1 MTTKIDITSSL
12 LEKSFDGAKNFLEKL
27 IMPAVEETGLLIK
40 DQISLFRFNNQI
52 KMLNRAKIICDKQNI
67 SPKQISLK
75 LLVPLLDYSGIEE
88 DEILQ
93 DKWSI
98 LLSNLVDSEQNIEN
112 HVFPYIL
119 SQLSRNEYMTLE
131 KTYFDKT
138 ERVRQLSNELEN
150 YKQEKTATVEKF
162 KAQIIEL
169 ELEISNLSNSDFTK
183 TWDLRR
189 EKNKIEDILRSHNS
203 REFSLRYNINKS
215 EVIPSEFLKE
225 FEISNMVRLGVLKE
239 EKEFYAHSQTL
250 EIPNDK
256 DEYNSYTRV
265 DLDVDVD
272 STTEIILTELGELF
286 VKACVE
292 KNKNSL

>member
-1 MTTKIDITSSL
+1 MTTKIDITSTFV
-12 LEKSFDGAKNFLEKL
+12 EKSIDGAKNFLEKL

-52 KMLNRAKIICDKQNI
+52 KMLNRAKIICDSQNI

-75 LLVPLLDYSGIEE
+75 LLVPLLDYSAIEE
-88 DEILQ
+88 DSILQ

-119 SQLSRNEYMTLE
+119 SQLSKNEFLTLE
-131 KTYFDKT
+131 KTYLDKVERVNKLSIEIENYRQTKT
-138 ERVRQLSNELEN
+138 E
-150 YKQEKTATVEKF
+150 TIEKF
-162 KAQIIEL
+162 KSQIIEF
-169 ELEISNLSNSDFTK
+169 EVQISNLGNSDFSK
-183 TWDLRR
+183 LWDIRR
-189 EKNKIEDILRSHNS
+189 EKNKIEDSLRSHNS
-203 REFSLRYNINKS
+203 REFSLQYNINKS
-215 EVIPSEFLKE
+215 QVVPSEFLKE
-225 FEISNMVRLGVLKE
+225 FEISNMIRLGVLKE
-239 EKEFYAHSQTL
+239 EKEFYAHSQTI

-292 KNKNSL
+292 KNKNNS